1 MKTAGIITIHY
12 VDNYGGTLLTYALQ
26 EVVHRLG
33 YDSRVIDFDPTPLPS
48 RVGHLSKVLGRRLAR
63 MPLYVHYFPHY
74 LKLFVRQGLALPP
87 RHGHRSTGLRKGN
100 FDRFREQYINLSE
113 NHYTSTE
120 AIQNSPPKYDAFICG
135 SDQIWNP
142 YICKSNG
149 QARNEPAYFLKFAPE
164 SKRISYA
171 PSIAIPV
178 IPKQLREEMTSLL
191 NGIAY
196 LSVREKQGA
205 DLIKKMTGKD
215 AEIVLDP
222 TLLLDHKQWDQI
234 AVEPDMK
241 EPYILAYYLGKPGK
255 EGKYRQFS
263 QKLSEETGYRLVL
276 ISAKADERE
285 KLVAISKYDVGPAE
299 FVGLIKHASCVCTD
313 SFHGTIFSINYKR
326 PFYVFERPG
335 SSGETSMAT
344 RIYSILEML
353 GLTAR
358 LMRPDASPPSDSF
371 VLDYSKADVILSKER
386 ENSIR
391 YIRESLEAVTRD

>member
-12 VDNYGGTLLTYALQ
+12 VDNYGGVLLAYALQ
-26 EVVHRLG
+26 EVVHQLG
-33 YDSRVIDFDPTPLPS
+33 YDCFVIDFDPTPIPS
-48 RVGHLSKVLGRRLAR
+48 RIQHLSMVLSRRLAR
-63 MPLYVHYFPHY
+63 MPLYVRHFSYY
-74 LKLFVRQGLALPP
+74 MKMFVRQGLSLPP
-87 RHGHRSTGLRKGN
+87 RHRHRSTGFRKNN

-113 NHYTSTE
+113 NHYISTE
-120 AIQNSPPKYDAFICG
+120 AIQNSPPEYDAVICG

-149 QARNEPAYFLKFAPE
+149 QARNEPAYFLTFATE

-171 PSIAIPV
+171 PSISIPT
-178 IPKQLREEMTSLL
+178 IPKQFREEMTSLL
-191 NGIAY
+191 HGIAY

-205 DLIKKMTGKD
+205 ELIKEMTGKD

-222 TLLLDHKQWDQI
+222 TLLLDHKQWDKI
-234 AVEPDMK
+234 AVEPDIK

-255 EGKYRQFS
+255 EGEYRKFS
-263 QKLSEETGYRLVL
+263 QKLSEETGCRLVL
-276 ISAKADERE
+276 ISAMADERE

-299 FVGLIKHASCVCTD
+299 FLGLIKHASCVCTD
-313 SFHGTIFSINYKR
+313 SFHGTIFSINYKK

-335 SSGETSMAT
+335 SSGETSMVT

-358 LMRPDASPPSDSF
+358 LMRRDASPPSDPF
-371 VLDYSKADVILSKER
+371 VLDYSEADVILSKER

-391 YIRESLEAVTRD
+391 YIRESLEAATRD